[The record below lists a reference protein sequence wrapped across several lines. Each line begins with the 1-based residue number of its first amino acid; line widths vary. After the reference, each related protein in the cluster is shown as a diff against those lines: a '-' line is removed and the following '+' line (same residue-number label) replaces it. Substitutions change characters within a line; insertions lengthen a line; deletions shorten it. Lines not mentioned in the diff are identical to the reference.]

1 MKGIIHNLF
10 AKIGNIVNIFD
21 KLRRRYPFK
30 EYSYTLFRT
39 TGPAEIIMRKSETW
53 GNSKGHWAKE
63 AIL

>member
-1 MKGIIHNLF
+1 MKGIIHNLLD
-10 AKIGNIVNIFD
+10 KMGIIVNNID
-21 KLRRRYPFK
+21 ELRGRYLFK

-53 GNSKGHWAKE
+53 GNNKGERAEE

>member
-10 AKIGNIVNIFD
+10 AKISNIVNIFD

-30 EYSYTLFRT
+30 EYSITLFRT